1 MLRAALCSLA
11 VLLVVSAAGLVQAEE
26 SRLLAVSAALETITA
41 DDAREYVNALA
52 DDTFEGRE
60 AGSRGGRAAGIYIVK
75 KLQAWGLHGGG
86 AKGSFYQTFGGG
98 NNILAVL
105 EGSDPDRKKEYVL
118 VGAHYDHVGYGT
130 ARNSYGPTGYIH
142 NGADDNASGVSG
154 LLEVVEAFSKLD
166 QRPKR
171 SILFAFWDGEEKG
184 LLGSKHWSENPTV
197 PLAQVKVAINTDMIG
212 RLRKGRLEI
221 VGCRTCAGFRQAVGT
236 ANDNPAVWLDFNW
249 EMKENSD
256 HHSFYSK
263 RVPVLMFH
271 TGLHGDYHR
280 PSDDAEKINV
290 DGIQQI
296 AQLMFKVAY
305 SLADAPQLAAF
316 RPASLSESPFTQKEL
331 ERALPPLPGRLGVRW
346 QTRPNPAE
354 AIIVEYVTPQSPAAK
369 GGLKPGDR
377 VMKFNDEDLV
387 GPEDLRILVQRA
399 KNPVMLTVE
408 RAGEK
413 EPVTLTVQLA
423 GSPQRLG
430 ISWQESN
437 AEPGAV
443 ILNRVTPG
451 SPAAIGGLR
460 LFDRIYEVAG
470 QTFKNGEEF
479 RKLVTTAPSPV
490 ELLVESRGQIKRL
503 SLEIPPLD
511 AAE

>member
-1 MLRAALCSLA
+1 MFRAAFRSLA
-11 VLLVVSAAGLVQAEE
+11 TFSVTLAAGLVQAEE
-26 SRLLAVSAALETITA
+26 AHTLALNSALETISA
-41 DDAREYVNALA
+41 ADAREYVNALA

-75 KLQAWGLHGGG
+75 KLQAWGLRGGG
-86 AKGSFYQTFGGG
+86 PKGSFYQNFSSG
-98 NNILAVL
+98 NNILAIL
-105 EGSDPDRKKEYVL
+105 DGSDADLKKEFIL

-154 LLEVVEAFSKLD
+154 QLEIIEAFSKLEP
-166 QRPKR
+166 RPKR

-197 PLAQVKVAINTDMIG
+197 SLAQIKVAFNTDMIG
-212 RLRKGRLEI
+212 RLRKGRLE
-221 VGCRTCAGFRQAVGT
+221 VLGCRTCAGFRQIVGT
-236 ANDNPAVWLDFNW
+236 TNDNPAMWLDFNW

-263 RVPVLMFH
+263 RIPILMFF

-296 AQLMFKVAY
+296 AQLEFKVINQ
-305 SLADAPQLAAF
+305 LANAPQVGSF
-316 RPASLSESPFTQKEL
+316 RQASLSESPFTQKEV

-354 AIIVEYVTPQSPAAK
+354 AVIVEYVTPQSAAAK

-377 VMKFNDEDLV
+377 VVKFNDEELV

-399 KNPVMLTVE
+399 KNPVTLTVE
-408 RAGEK
+408 RPGAK
-413 EPVTLTVQLA
+413 EPVTLTLQLA
-423 GSPQRLG
+423 GPPLRLG
-430 ISWQESN
+430 ITWQEST

-451 SPAAIGGLR
+451 SPAAVGGLR

-470 QTFKNGEEF
+470 QSFKNGEEF
-479 RKLVTTAPSPV
+479 RQIILTSPSPV
-490 ELLVESRGQIKRL
+490 ELLVESRGQVKRL
-503 SLEIPPLD
+503 SLDVPPLD
-511 AAE
+511 EVQ